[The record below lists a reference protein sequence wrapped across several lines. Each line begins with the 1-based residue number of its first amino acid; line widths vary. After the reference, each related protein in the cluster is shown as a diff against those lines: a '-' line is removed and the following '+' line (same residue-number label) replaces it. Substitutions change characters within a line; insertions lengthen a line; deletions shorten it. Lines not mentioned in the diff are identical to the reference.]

1 MTTERDMTRIVRSWL
16 RTDEH
21 ESADR
26 VLGDVLALLDA
37 TPQRRASWPAR
48 RIADMNT
55 FAKLATAIAAVLVA
69 AVVGVGLL
77 QPGGGPGEGPTPSPS
92 PSASPSP
99 SPTPPPQLSPAAIA
113 FPPAGAVA
121 PGRHTLTE
129 SGISFSIQVP
139 DGWYS
144 SGLNCS
150 MCTKDA
156 GWLEKGSGPDG
167 DPSTAWLPIW
177 HIDGVYTDP
186 CAHTPG
192 PEATSAAE
200 LAAAVAALPGT
211 DVVTPP
217 EDVTV
222 GGRPAKHVAIKVR
235 DDIDCAPGTFY
246 MWYEDTGAND
256 YRWATVLGQTN
267 HVWIIEVAG
276 GKWIWIEAETFEGA
290 SPELVPEIQAMIDS
304 IQFE

>member
-1 MTTERDMTRIVRSWL
+1 MSADRDTTRIVRSWL

-37 TPQRRASWPAR
+37 TPQRRPWWPAR
-48 RIADMNT
+48 RIADMNSL
-55 FAKLATAIAAVLVA
+55 AKVATAIAAVVVA
-69 AVVGVGLL
+69 AVVGVNLL
-77 QPGGGPGEGPTPSPS
+77 PLGGGPGELPTPSPTPSPS
-92 PSASPSP
+92 
-99 SPTPPPQLSPAAIA
+99 PPPQLSPAAIA
-113 FPPAGAVA
+113 FPAAGAVD

-129 SGISFSIQVP
+129 SGIEFSLEVP

-150 MCTKDA
+150 VCTKDA
-156 GWLEKGSGPDG
+156 GWLERGSGPDG
-167 DPSTAWLPIW
+167 DPSTAWMPIW

-211 DVVTPP
+211 DVVTAP
-217 EDVTV
+217 ENVTV
-222 GGRPAKHVAIKVR
+222 GGHPAKHVVIKVR
-235 DDIDCAPGTFY
+235 DDIDCAAGTFY

-256 YRWATVLGQTN
+256 YRWASVLGQTN
-267 HVWIIEVAG
+267 HVWIIEVEG
-276 GKWIWIEAETFEGA
+276 VGRVWVEAETYKGA
-290 SPELVPEIQAMIDS
+290 SPALEQEIQAMIDS